1 MNGGILMKNGKR
13 LLICLMVMLL
23 ALTAVGCLEPK
34 AQDGAQGTY
43 NFVKENMAVFS
54 NSTYDYQFIL
64 DGLGTGNYLHK
75 GSEHKVKYEYNS
87 ADHTIS
93 IKDTMTGIKYT
104 GTLSESGELHIYDGN
119 PNSPMVSEFYYQR
132 Q

>member
-1 MNGGILMKNGKR
+1 MKKGKR
-13 LLICLMVMLL
+13 LLIGFLVLIL
-23 ALTAVGCLEPK
+23 AISAIGCLETKPL
-34 AQDGAQGTY
+34 DGAQGTY
-43 NFVKENMAVFS
+43 DFVKENMAVFS
-54 NSTYDYQFIL
+54 SSTYDYQFIL
-64 DGLGTGNYLHK
+64 DGMGTGSYLHK

-87 ADHTIS
+87 VDRSIS